1 MRNAKLAAV
10 ALAVLFALPV
20 SAQTG
25 SVVSP
30 PVVTPP
36 AGDTNSSIQ
45 PTSQKNQQVLQQERQ
60 ENAQAMQRLQTLD
73 QCDKRRMQKQE
84 DAVTRSAIPGNDLN
98 QH

>member
-1 MRNAKLAAV
+1 MRNAKLAV
-10 ALAVLFALPV
+10 VTLAVLAALPA

-25 SVVSP
+25 GAVSP

-36 AGDTNSSIQ
+36 AGDTNSPIQ
-45 PTSQKNQQVLQQERQ
+45 PTSQKNQQVLQQEQQ

-73 QCDKRRMQKQE
+73 RHDKQKMQKQE
-84 DAVTRSAIPGNDLN
+84 DAVTRSAIPGNSLN